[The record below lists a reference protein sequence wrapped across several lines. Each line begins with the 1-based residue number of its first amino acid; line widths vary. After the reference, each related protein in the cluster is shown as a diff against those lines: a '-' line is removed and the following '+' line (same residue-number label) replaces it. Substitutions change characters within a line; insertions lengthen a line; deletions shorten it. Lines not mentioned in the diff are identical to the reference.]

1 VQNKDKI
8 TRRQYLDT
16 KTYLPGDILTK
27 VDRTSMMVSLEARV
41 PLLDHKLVEFAAKIP
56 ARIKIKGR
64 KRKYLFKKAA
74 ERILPKEVIYRPK
87 MGFAVPIAE
96 WIKTEWQDMSQEL
109 LLSKRAL
116 ARKNFNPSFV
126 TRLINEHKRGRR
138 NHDMLLWTLMVL
150 ELWYRQF
157 IDYSN

>member
-1 VQNKDKI
+1 
-8 TRRQYLDT
+8 LDT

-41 PLLDHKLVEFAAKIP
+41 PILDHKLVEFAARIP

-64 KRKYLFKKAA
+64 ERKYLFKRAA

-116 ARKNFNPSFV
+116 ARKNFNPGFV

-138 NHDMLLWTLMVL
+138 NHDILLWALMVL

-157 IDYSN
+157 IDHSN